1 MKTYQITPD
10 GARELALTATT
21 LDEVSH
27 QLPQGLYTTFRT
39 YSGGTHVLGL
49 QAHLDRLYQPT
60 IVQGLAP
67 DVSEAELR
75 RFLTETCSRT
85 GGESRLRLTLGVSD
99 SPGAVFVTIQ
109 PFTPPGL
116 EIYRQGVRVVS
127 AETARKSPRLK
138 STAFIEASA
147 DLRKLVRDNIF
158 EVLLCRSG
166 SVLEGM
172 TSNFYVIQAGALVTS
187 RNGILLG
194 VTRRAVIRLARGA
207 GLDVDYRA
215 PDLDEPFSEAFLT
228 SSSRGVVP
236 IVAIDG
242 KPVGEGRVGAWTKT
256 LIAAYNAYVEKY
268 SQEIQFYENG
278 RRR

>member
-1 MKTYQITPD
+1 MISDMKTYQITPA
-10 GARELALTATT
+10 GARELPLQATS
-21 LDEVSH
+21 LDEVSR

-39 YSGGTHVLGL
+39 YAGGARVLGL

-60 IVQGLAP
+60 IVQGLKA

-75 RFLTETCSRT
+75 RFLADICSYS

-109 PFTPPGL
+109 PFTPLGT
-116 EIYRQGVRVVS
+116 EIYQQGVCVVS
-127 AETARKSPRLK
+127 VETARKTPRLK

-147 DLRKLVRDNIF
+147 NLRKLVRDDIF
-158 EVLLCRSG
+158 EVLLCRNG

-172 TSNFYVIQAGALVTS
+172 TSNFYIIQAGTLVTS
-187 RNGILLG
+187 RKGILLG

-207 GLDVDYRA
+207 GLAVEYRA

-242 KPVGEGRVGAWTKT
+242 RPVGEGKVGGWTKT

-268 SQEIQFYENG
+268 SQEIYENG
-278 RRR
+278 R

>member
-1 MKTYQITPD
+1 MISGMKTYQITPT
-10 GARELALTATT
+10 GARELPLEATS
-21 LDEVSH
+21 LDEVSR

-39 YSGGTHVLGL
+39 YSGGARVLGL

-75 RFLTETCSRT
+75 RFLAEICSRT

-109 PFTPPGL
+109 PFTPPGAV
-116 EIYRQGVRVVS
+116 IYQQGVRVVS
-127 AETARKSPRLK
+127 VETARKSPRLK

-147 DLRKLVRDNIF
+147 DLRKLVRDDIF
-158 EVLLCRSG
+158 EVLLCRNG

-172 TSNFYVIQAGALVTS
+172 TSNFYIIQAGTLVTS
-187 RNGILLG
+187 RKGILLG

-207 GLDVDYRA
+207 GLEIEYRA

-228 SSSRGVVP
+228 SCSRGVVP

-242 KPVGEGRVGAWTKT
+242 RPVGEGRVGAWTKT
-256 LIAAYNAYVEKY
+256 LMAAYDAYVGKHA
-268 SQEIQFYENG
+268 QKI
-278 RRR
+278 